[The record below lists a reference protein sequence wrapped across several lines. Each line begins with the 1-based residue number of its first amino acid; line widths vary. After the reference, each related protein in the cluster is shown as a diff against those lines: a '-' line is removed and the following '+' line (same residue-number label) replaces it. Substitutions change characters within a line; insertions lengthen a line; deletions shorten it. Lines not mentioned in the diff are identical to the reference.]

1 MRILVGPKDFLDG
14 RYRFKAGERYEVPDR
29 KSYFVNN
36 GWATELA
43 DDDPEPYIKVELT
56 EMSVA
61 AAPLPAADGVTL
73 GVDSVTHGV
82 NAAMGGA

>member
-29 KSYFVNN
+29 KGYFVNN

-43 DDDPEPYIKVELT
+43 DDDPEPYVKVELA
-56 EMSVA
+56 EMNA
-61 AAPLPAADGVTL
+61 TAPLPPQDGATL
-73 GVDSVTHGV
+73 DIDSVKHGV
-82 NAAMGGA
+82 SASIGGA